1 MSNVWGNEWERLRD
15 EMNRL
20 FERSAF
26 GSGLLPG
33 WLGLRGRFGRL
44 NMTETADA
52 LTVECE
58 LPGVGKDD
66 VETSIDSGVLAIR
79 GERKPPAPRDEARYR
94 RREREF
100 GPFERRVELPAK
112 VDVENVR
119 AKLSGGVL
127 EIVMPKH
134 PDSKPR
140 RIEVK
145 VG

>member
-1 MSNVWGNEWERLRD
+1 MTYGWGNEWERLRG

-20 FERSAF
+20 FERSVL
-26 GSGLLPG
+26 GQNLPG
-33 WLGLRGRFGRL
+33 WLGRRGRFGRV
-44 NMTETADA
+44 NMTETAEA

-58 LPGVGKDD
+58 LPGVPKES
-66 VETSIDSGVLAIR
+66 VETSIEGGVLTIR
-79 GERKPPAPRDEARYR
+79 GERKAPEGREESRWS

-100 GPFERRVELPAK
+100 GPFERKIELPAK
-112 VDVENVR
+112 VDVEKVR
-119 AKLSGGVL
+119 AKLVGGVL

>member
-1 MSNVWGNEWERLRD
+1 MTSAWGNEWERLRG

-20 FERSAF
+20 FERSIF
-26 GSGLLPG
+26 GPG
-33 WLGLRGRFGRL
+33 AVPAWLGRRGRFGRL
-44 NMTETADA
+44 NLTETADA
-52 LTVECE
+52 LTAECE
-58 LPGVGKDD
+58 LPGVAKEN
-66 VETSIDSGVLAIR
+66 VETSIEEGVLTIR
-79 GERKPPAPRDEARYR
+79 GERKAPEGREEERYS

-112 VDVENVR
+112 VDVEHVR

>member
-1 MSNVWGNEWERLRD
+1 MSYVWGDEWEQLRD

-20 FERSAF
+20 FER
-26 GSGLLPG
+26 GPVGHGLFPG
-33 WLGLRGRFGRL
+33 WLGRRGRFGRL
-44 NMTETADA
+44 NMTETAEA

-58 LPGVGKDD
+58 LPGVAKED
-66 VETSIDSGVLAIR
+66 VETSIEAGVLTIR
-79 GERKPPAPRDEARYR
+79 GERKPPAGRDESRYQ

-100 GPFERRVELPAK
+100 GPFERQVELPAK

-127 EIVMPKH
+127 EVVMPRH
-134 PDSKPR
+134 PDSKPK
-140 RIEVK
+140 RIEVN

>member
-1 MSNVWGNEWERLRD
+1 MSYVWGNEWERLRN

-20 FERSAF
+20 FERTMF
-26 GSGLLPG
+26 GGRLPAWMG
-33 WLGLRGRFGRL
+33 RRGRFGRL
-44 NMTETADA
+44 NMTETQEA

-58 LPGVGKDD
+58 LPGVEKDS
-66 VETSIDSGVLAIR
+66 VETTIDAGVLTIR
-79 GERKPPAPRDEARYR
+79 GERKQSEGREESRYS

-100 GPFERRVELPAK
+100 GPFERQVELPAK
-112 VDVENVR
+112 VDVEHVR
-119 AKLSGGVL
+119 AKLAGGVL

-145 VG
+145 AG

>member
-1 MSNVWGNEWERLRD
+1 MSYVWGNEWERLRD

-20 FERSAF
+20 FERGPFSQ
-26 GSGLLPG
+26 GLFPG
-33 WLGLRGRFGRL
+33 WLGRRGRFGRL
-44 NMTETADA
+44 NMTETPEA

-58 LPGVGKDD
+58 LPGVEKGQ
-66 VETSIDSGVLAIR
+66 VETLVEGGILTIR
-79 GERKPPAPRDEARYR
+79 GERKPPEGRDDSRYQ

-112 VDVENVR
+112 VDASRVR
-119 AKLSGGVL
+119 AKLAGGVL

-134 PDSKPR
+134 PDSRPR

>member
-1 MSNVWGNEWERLRD
+1 MTYRWGNDWDHLRD

-20 FERSAF
+20 LDRSAF
-26 GSGLLPG
+26 GRGLFPG
-33 WLGLRGRFGRL
+33 WLGRHGRFGRL

-58 LPGVGKDD
+58 LPGVSKEN
-66 VETSIDSGVLAIR
+66 VETSIDNGVLTIR
-79 GERKPPAPRDEARYR
+79 GERRAPAGREDSRYR

-100 GPFERRVELPAK
+100 GPFERQVELPVK
-112 VDVENVR
+112 VDAERVH

-127 EIVMPKH
+127 DVVMPKH

>member
-1 MSNVWGNEWERLRD
+1 MTYVWGREWEQLRN

-20 FERSAF
+20 LERSVLGHGTLA
-26 GSGLLPG
+26 G
-33 WLGLRGRFGRL
+33 WLGRRGGFGRL
-44 NMTETADA
+44 NLTETADA

-58 LPGVGKDD
+58 LPGMARED
-66 VETSIDSGVLAIR
+66 VETSIEGGVLTIR
-79 GERKPPAPRDEARYR
+79 GGRKAAAGRDDSCYQ
-94 RREREF
+94 RRERTF
-100 GPFERRVELPAK
+100 GPFERQLELPAK

-119 AKLSGGVL
+119 AKLSNGVL